1 MDKEPVKIVAINSH
15 ADNRGDEA
23 AQRSMIHTLGQM
35 IPESRFTVLTVT
47 PHGLE
52 LQEHVEVL
60 RAFSA
65 VNRAFPFFHLPFITL
80 WTVLR
85 LLGIKLPFL
94 GRRFQICKGLERLA
108 EADIVISCPG
118 GPYFG
123 DIYRSHEI
131 GEHLLHIFIAK
142 IFRKPVM
149 IYGMSIGP
157 FRIRW
162 RNVLRKYLLNK
173 VEVITLRDPIS
184 REYLEE
190 LRLTKP
196 IIQVTADSAFQSDVN
211 LSSLRLSE
219 VMAAEIGPHGDRPLV
234 GITPTG
240 ARWNFPGLGNAGKLM
255 ADYTRTIAAAVDHIV
270 EKYNAIVVFFPQLY
284 GISTDMPLIEKIIEQ
299 TNSSDSIRVLSNRL
313 DSDIQQAVI
322 SQMDLMIGNRYHSV
336 IFALKSCVPTVCIS
350 YEHKSAGVMQ
360 EVGMTGF
367 LIGIKDLSCDRLIQ
381 ITDDA
386 WSHRE
391 DIRARLKPG
400 VEKLQKLS
408 RVNSLAAEVLI
419 DMVQAGD
426 IRRDLLAKEIGRIR
440 QGANDKEV

>member
-1 MDKEPVKIVAINSH
+1 MKNETVNIVITNSH

-23 AQRSMIHTLGQM
+23 AQRSMIDTLGQM
-35 IPESRFTVLTVT
+35 IPEARFTVLTVS
-47 PHGLE
+47 PQGLD
-52 LQEHVEVL
+52 LQGGVEVL
-60 RAFSA
+60 RTFSA
-65 VNRAFPFFHLPFITL
+65 VNRAFPFFHLPLITL

-85 LLGIKLPFL
+85 LLGIKLSFL
-94 GRRFQICKGLERLA
+94 DRKFQICKGLERLA

-131 GEHLLHIFIAK
+131 GEHLLHILIAK
-142 IFRKPVM
+142 MFRKPVM

-162 RNVLRKYLLNK
+162 RNIIRRYLLNK

-184 REYLEE
+184 RDYLED
-190 LRLTKP
+190 LKLTGP
-196 IIQVTADSAFQSDVN
+196 VIRITADSAFQSEVN
-211 LSSLRLSE
+211 LSGSRLSE
-219 VMAAEIGPHGDRPLV
+219 VMAAEIGSHEDRPLV

-255 ADYTRTIAAAVDHIV
+255 ADYTRTIASAVDHVV

-284 GISTDMPLIEKIIEQ
+284 GISTDMPLIEKIIDQ
-299 TNSSDSIRVLSNRL
+299 TNSSDSIRVLSNKL
-313 DSDIQQAVI
+313 NSQIQQAVI

-336 IFALKSCVPTVCIS
+336 IFALKSCVPTVCIA

-360 EVGMTGF
+360 EVGMAEF
-367 LIGIKDLSCDRLIQ
+367 LIGIKDLSCDRLMQ

-391 DIRARLKPG
+391 EIRARLKPG
-400 VEKLQKLS
+400 VEKLQNLS

-419 DMVQAGD
+419 NMVQAGD
-426 IRRDLLAKEIGRIR
+426 IRRDLLDKEIGLIR
-440 QGANDKEV
+440 QGASDKEI

>member
-1 MDKEPVKIVAINSH
+1 MKNKTVNIVITNSH
-15 ADNRGDEA
+15 ANNRGDEA
-23 AQRSMIHTLGQM
+23 AQRSMIDTLGEM
-35 IPESRFTVLTVT
+35 MPDSRFTVLTVW
-47 PHGLE
+47 PPGME
-52 LQEHVEVL
+52 LQEGIEVL
-60 RAFSA
+60 RTFSA

-85 LLGIKLPFL
+85 LVGIKLPFI

-108 EADIVISCPG
+108 EADIVISSPG

-123 DIYRSHEI
+123 DIYRSHEF

-142 IFRKPVM
+142 MFRKPVM

-162 RNVLRKYLLNK
+162 RNIIRRYLLNK
-173 VEVITLRDPIS
+173 VEIITLRDPVS
-184 REYLEE
+184 RDYLED
-190 LRLTKP
+190 LKLTGP
-196 IIQVTADSAFQSDVN
+196 VIRVTADSAFQNDVS
-211 LSSLRLSE
+211 LSSSRLGE

-240 ARWNFPGLGNAGKLM
+240 ARWNFPGSGNAGKLM
-255 ADYTRTIAAAVDHIV
+255 ADYTRTIAASVDHVV
-270 EKYNAIVVFFPQLY
+270 EKYDAIVVFFPQLY

-336 IFALKSCVPTVCIS
+336 IFALKSCVPTVCIA
-350 YEHKSAGVMQ
+350 YEHKSVGVMQ
-360 EVGMTGF
+360 EVGMAEF
-367 LIGIKDLSCDRLIQ
+367 LIRIKDLSCDRLMQ

-391 DIRARLKPG
+391 EIRARLKPG
-400 VEKLQKLS
+400 VEKLQNLS
-408 RVNSLAAEVLI
+408 RVNSLAAEVLNN
-419 DMVQAGD
+419 MVQAGD
-426 IRRDLLAKEIGRIR
+426 IRRDLLDKEMGRIR

>member
-1 MDKEPVKIVAINSH
+1 MDKKPVRIVVLNSH

-35 IPESRFTVLTVT
+35 IPEARFTVLTVS

-52 LQEHVEVL
+52 LQGHVEVL
-60 RAFSA
+60 KTICA
-65 VNRAFPFFHLPFITL
+65 VDRSFPVFHLPSVVMA
-80 WTVLR
+80 VLLR
-85 LLGIKLPFL
+85 KVGVKFSFLDEKFGPFKAVK
-94 GRRFQICKGLERLA
+94 RIA
-108 EADIVISCPG
+108 EADIVISSPG

-123 DIYRSHEI
+123 DLYRRHEI
-131 GEHLLHIFIAK
+131 GEHLLCLFIARL
-142 IFRKPVM
+142 FRKPVM

-162 RNVLRKYLLNK
+162 RNIIRRYLLNK
-173 VEVITLRDPIS
+173 VEIITLRDPVS
-184 REYLEE
+184 RDYLED
-190 LRLTKP
+190 LKLTGP
-196 IIQVTADSAFQSDVN
+196 VVRVTADSAFQSEVS
-211 LSSLRLSE
+211 LSGSRLSG

-255 ADYTRTIAAAVDHIV
+255 PDYTRTIASAVDHVV

-299 TNSSDSIRVLSNRL
+299 TNSSDSIRVLSNKL

-336 IFALKSCVPTVCIS
+336 IFALKSCVPTVCIA

-360 EVGMTGF
+360 EVGMAEF
-367 LIGIKDLSCDRLIQ
+367 LIGIKELSCDRLMQ
-381 ITDDA
+381 ITDDV

-391 DIRARLKPG
+391 EIRARLKPG
-400 VEKLQKLS
+400 VEKLQNLS

-419 DMVQAGD
+419 NMVQAGD
-426 IRRDLLAKEIGRIR
+426 IRRDLLDKEIGRIC
-440 QGANDKEV
+440 QGASDKEL